1 MLHVYFN
8 YSSCVFHVCF
18 LAAKADQERTIS
30 FRKWDSLYEP
40 FMLYKSKAS
49 LDMFI
54 WVKKCHLGVHKV
66 QIGVSCSQF
75 MWGQEG
81 YKEDKMGRFK

>member
-1 MLHVYFN
+1 MFHVYFN

-54 WVKKCHLGVHKV
+54 WVKRGQFKYALQANGHLGYVH
-66 QIGVSCSQF
+66 
-75 MWGQEG
+75 MGQEVSFG
-81 YKEDKMGRFK
+81 GP